1 MKPAL
6 AVLLF
11 ALFAGSAH
19 AGFFGTPTEGFGVKG
34 KTETPSPDRPAPK
47 PGD

>member
-1 MKPAL
+1 MKSAL
-6 AVLLF
+6 AVVLLVLS
-11 ALFAGSAH
+11 AASAH

-34 KTETPSPDRPAPK
+34 RAEAPPPDRPSPK